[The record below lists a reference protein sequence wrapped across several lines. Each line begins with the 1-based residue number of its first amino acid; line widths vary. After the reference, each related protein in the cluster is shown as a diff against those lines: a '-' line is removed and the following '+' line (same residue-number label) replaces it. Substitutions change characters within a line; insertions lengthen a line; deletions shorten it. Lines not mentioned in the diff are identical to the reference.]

1 MGKKMRELD
10 NRSIKKEKNA
20 LLAIGAKPHYNS
32 GRGAVKA
39 DGSNDLFVIDVKH
52 ADKSFTINAA
62 VWSKICSDA
71 MSVDKTKSPM
81 LYLVLGGKTRLAV
94 IEYSILEELINDA

>member
-1 MGKKMRELD
+1 MGSQMRDLD
-10 NRSIKKEKNA
+10 NKSIKKEKAA
-20 LLAIGAKPHYNS
+20 LRSIGAKPHPNS
-32 GRGAVKA
+32 GRGHIKA
-39 DGSNDLFVIDVKH
+39 DGSTDLFVIDVKH

-94 IEYSILEELINDA
+94 IEYSALEELLGE